1 MEVWR
6 WRRFSDAVTDHPHR
20 VTVTLSYGDERLA
33 RVVERSLRQ
42 EVGEI
47 DDDRSATSIDRD
59 GASLELA
66 IDAADLV
73 ALRAAANTWLSLV
86 EVAER
91 TAETVDF

>member
-1 MEVWR
+1 
-6 WRRFSDAVTDHPHR
+6 VTDRPHR
-20 VTVTLSYGDERLA
+20 ATLTFDYGAERLA
-33 RVVERSLRQ
+33 TVVERSLRQ

-47 DDDRSATSIDRD
+47 DDDRSTTVLDRD
-59 GASLELA
+59 GAVLELTV
-66 IDAADLV
+66 DADDLV